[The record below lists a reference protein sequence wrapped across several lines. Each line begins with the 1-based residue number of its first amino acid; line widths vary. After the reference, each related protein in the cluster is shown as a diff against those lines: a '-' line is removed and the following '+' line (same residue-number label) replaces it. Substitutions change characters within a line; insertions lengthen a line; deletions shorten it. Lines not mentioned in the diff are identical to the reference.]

1 MKDYNKFSWTEISN
15 YVFFWLG
22 FFFFLSVIGSIIGGY
37 DRIHFVSSAFL
48 EDKSEPMAFLL
59 QSIAII
65 LFLLV
70 IFFINRLPFRKNMTY
85 KKSLAISYLGTLI
98 ACFVMLAFTKS
109 LGNGIKAIIGQVI
122 YFTIIYGFSIFYY
135 KKQIDSELR
144 EVNEIIKKTG
154 N

>member
-1 MKDYNKFSWTEISN
+1 MKDYNKLSLIEIAN

-22 FFFFLSVIGSIIGGY
+22 FFFFLSVIGSIVGGY

-48 EDKSEPMAFLL
+48 DGKSEPVAFFL

-98 ACFVMLAFTKS
+98 ACFIMLAFTKS
-109 LGNGIKAIIGQVI
+109 LGNGIRAIIGQVI

-135 KKQIDSELR
+135 KKQISYELK
-144 EVNEIIKKTG
+144 EVNNRIKKTG